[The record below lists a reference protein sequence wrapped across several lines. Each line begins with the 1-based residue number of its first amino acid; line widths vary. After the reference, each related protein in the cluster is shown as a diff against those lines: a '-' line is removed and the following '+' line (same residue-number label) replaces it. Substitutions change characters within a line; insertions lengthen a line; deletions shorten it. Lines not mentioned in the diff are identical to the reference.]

1 MPTPRR
7 STTTPSAFTVTVT
20 VTSPCDTS
28 STASHCAAP
37 TPPRNTTALPA
48 LHRPRRSRDGR
59 VIGSEREKREEKD
72 YAEDAKRAQQP
83 SK

>member
-48 LHRPRRSRDGR
+48 LHRPRMQK
-59 VIGSEREKREEKD
+59 ELNNHL
-72 YAEDAKRAQQP
+72 
-83 SK
+83 